1 MEITAAMVKEL
12 RSQSGAGIMECKS
25 ALKETSGDVEAAI
38 TFLRKKGLAKA
49 DKKSDRQTGDGSVGT
64 YIHAGNKLGV
74 MVELNCETDFVANTP
89 DFQELMRDSAMH
101 IAAAKP
107 RFATREEVTQE
118 TLDKEKEIFAHQA
131 KESGKPENIIEK
143 IVSGKMEKFY
153 EENCVLEQPFIKDP
167 DKIVKDLITESI
179 ATLGENISVGR
190 YIRYAVGE
198 SNNGQQ

>member
-25 ALKETSGDVEAAI
+25 ALKETQGDLEEAI

-49 DKKSDRQTGDGSVGT
+49 DKKSDRQTSEGVIGS
-64 YIHAGNKLGV
+64 YIHQGGKVGV

-89 DFQELMRDSAMH
+89 DFQTLVKDIAMH

-107 RFATREEVTQE
+107 RFATREEVTE
-118 TLDKEKEIFAHQA
+118 GVLEKEREIFTHQA

-143 IVSGKMEKFY
+143 IVVGKMEKFY
-153 EENCVLEQPFIKDP
+153 EENCVLEQPFIKDTNVTIGELIKQ
-167 DKIVKDLITESI
+167 KIAL
-179 ATLGENISVGR
+179 LGENINIGKFSR
-190 YIRYAVGE
+190 FEI
-198 SNNGQQ
+198 